1 MSRGESESRA
11 RPRDPIV
18 AAAKRARGATV
29 RVSLRRRRRRPPVKR
44 ARRVAPKRAPNRSIH
59 QATRA
64 SSSRRVFAPRRESEE
79 KPSSRDGGDAPRRAS
94 HSAFPRAR
102 LSRRVQPLV
111 KRRRRRAT
119 RKLRQRAAHQHAL
132 AVDGRGGFGP
142 TRERARERSSHETRR
157 ASRRRASEASRSR
170 RVIAPRGKISTSA
183 AFRARS
189 FKTTRAITV
198 RRGEAFRAILALLGF
213 ARGGGGGVF
222 AIALGREEIRP
233 IEKRA
238 REKSPRDAM

>member
-1 MSRGESESRA
+1 MDVAVSDQPANARA
-11 RPRDPIV
+11 S
-18 AAAKRARGATV
+18 V
-29 RVSLRRRRRRPPVKR
+29 RRT
-44 ARRVAPKRAPNRSIH
+44 RRVAH
-59 QATRA
+59 
-64 SSSRRVFAPRRESEE
+64 
-79 KPSSRDGGDAPRRAS
+79 
-94 HSAFPRAR
+94 
-102 LSRRVQPLV
+102 LV
-111 KRRRRRAT
+111 AARRRRA
-119 RKLRQRAAHQHAL
+119 
-132 AVDGRGGFGP
+132 D
-142 TRERARERSSHETRR
+142 R
-157 ASRRRASEASRSR
+157 AS
-170 RVIAPRGKISTSA
+170 VIAPRGEISTSA